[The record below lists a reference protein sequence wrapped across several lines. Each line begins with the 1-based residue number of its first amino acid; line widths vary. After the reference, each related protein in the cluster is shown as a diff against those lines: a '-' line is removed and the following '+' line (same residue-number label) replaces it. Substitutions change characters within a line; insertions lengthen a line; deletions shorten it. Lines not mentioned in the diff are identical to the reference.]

1 MEGMVMS
8 FDAVSYIIGYESG
21 KDVQIVEVTGDI
33 TCTDYGEANITITE
47 GESWQIKISKA

>member
-21 KDVQIVEVTGDI
+21 QDVQIVEVTGDI
-33 TCTDYGEANITITE
+33 TCTDDGEANITITE
-47 GESWQIKISKA
+47 GE

>member
-33 TCTDYGEANITITE
+33 TCTDDGEANITITE
-47 GESWQIKISKA
+47 GE